1 MNIVIRKGTEADLPI
16 VLSFIKKLHKLEKSK
31 LPLTNTVA
39 LMKKEKKFF
48 DFIAAEIHGEIIGV
62 AIFFFAY
69 FTYTGKSLYLEVL
82 FVKKEYR
89 DKGIGSKLLR
99 RIFEIAKK
107 EHCTR
112 LTWQVDETNEKAIKY
127 YQKKG
132 AEINYK
138 SLNCDFHQKDIKKFL
153 QQNPE

>member
-1 MNIVIRKGTEADLPI
+1 MNTTIIKGTKKDLPA

-31 LPLTNTVA
+31 LPPTNTVR
-39 LMKKEKKFF
+39 LMEKEQKFF
-48 DFIAAEIHGEIIGV
+48 DFIVAKNNNKIIGT

-82 FVKKEYR
+82 FVKDEYR
-89 DKGIGSKLLR
+89 NKGIGSKLLKKV
-99 RIFEIAKK
+99 FEIAKK

-112 LTWQVDETNEKAIKY
+112 LRWQVDKENKEAIRY
-127 YQKKG
+127 YQKRG
-132 AEINYK
+132 ASISST

-153 QQNPE
+153 QQASE